1 MSIEEPYTNDH
12 THLQSLVDLHH
23 AQYLKTTVAYFAE
36 THAITL
42 EDIAHA
48 MCHGPRLK
56 LKTRAALR
64 PRNVL
69 FECQKSA
76 LTHKHVVLKA

>member
-1 MSIEEPYTNDH
+1 M
-12 THLQSLVDLHH
+12 DLHH
-23 AQYLKTTVAYFAE
+23 AQDLKTLVAYFVE
-36 THAITL
+36 THIVTL
-42 EDIAHA
+42 EGIAHA

-56 LKTRAALR
+56 LKTHAALR